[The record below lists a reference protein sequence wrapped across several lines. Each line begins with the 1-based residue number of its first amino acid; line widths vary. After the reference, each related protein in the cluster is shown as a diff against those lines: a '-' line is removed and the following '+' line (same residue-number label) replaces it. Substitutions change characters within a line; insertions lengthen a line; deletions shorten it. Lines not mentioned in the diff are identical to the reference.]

1 MLPLPLQAQ
10 GIRIRPKRLSAA
22 EIKRRRSLLSAAHE
36 PCCTRDG
43 TPTATAYESA
53 YDYVSM
59 GAPPRNEIERLV
71 LWELREEEL
80 GLGTIE
86 EGAPAAAH
94 SAAEGAPAAAH
105 SGAEGAPAAAH
116 SGAEGAPAA
125 AHSSAAEPR
134 RRLGQKRVRGQVCL
148 YAVSTCLQE

>member
-10 GIRIRPKRLSAA
+10 GIRSRPKRLAAA
-22 EIKRRRSLLSAAHE
+22 EIKRRKSLLSAAQE
-36 PCCTRDG
+36 PRCTRDG
-43 TPTATAYESA
+43 TEIATVYEEA
-53 YDYVSM
+53 FERVST
-59 GAPPRNEIERLV
+59 GGTPRNEIERLV
-71 LWELREEEL
+71 LWELQEDQ
-80 GLGTIE
+80 LGTIE
-86 EGAPAAAH
+86 
-94 SAAEGAPAAAH
+94 EGAPAAAH

-148 YAVSTCLQE
+148 DAVSTCLQE